1 MFGPYLNCVE
11 YFFSKVFVELV
22 YPLCFNISWYMVY
35 SFKNILN
42 VNKDI
47 TFTVTANML
56 DKPILILIL
65 ISDTVSNTSLST
77 GLIKYYHF
85 VLVFKIKLNV
95 SSIIL

>member
-1 MFGPYLNCVE
+1 MLGLYLHCVE

-22 YPLCFNISWYMVY
+22 CPLCFNISWYMVY
-35 SFKNILN
+35 SFRNILN

-85 VLVFKIKLNV
+85 VLVFKIKLNI

>member
-1 MFGPYLNCVE
+1 
-11 YFFSKVFVELV
+11 
-22 YPLCFNISWYMVY
+22 MVY

-42 VNKDI
+42 VNMDI

-85 VLVFKIKLNV
+85 VLVFKIKLNI
-95 SSIIL
+95 SSIILWMLLFEYYCEYQLL